1 MPHDLIIVGGG
12 ISGLTLGW
20 HLQQQ
25 SELDFRVLEA
35 GDRVGGTV
43 ACVRDSGFLMEMGP
57 NGFLD
62 RVPFTL
68 DLAQQLGLSDELQ
81 ASSSASSKR
90 FLMHKGS
97 LHALPESPKAFLR
110 TKTLS
115 LGGKLRVALERFK
128 RKQKEGVEET
138 VADFVRRRLGG
149 QLLERYIDPFV
160 SGIFAGDP
168 EQLSVD
174 AAFPRLR
181 VLEQEYGSLLKA
193 TGAIAKKKKADGG
206 SEGVSA
212 GPSGKL
218 WSFKNGLSTLTDAL
232 AHELGSRV
240 MLNAA
245 VKGLR
250 FHNSLWHLQTD
261 RGTLQTKKVVLAVPG
276 FTAAHLL
283 SAGFPRVADLIS
295 SIPYAPI
302 AVVGLGLR
310 REDVAHPLDG
320 FGFLCPEVEKRSI
333 LGCLFSSQIFPETRA
348 PDGHVLL
355 RVMMGGARHPE
366 AIGLTPDDCFQ
377 RAVSELRETLGL
389 HRDPMW
395 SRVVRWERGIPQ
407 YTMGHQARLAHLE
420 DLLQENAPGL
430 HLHGNAYR
438 GVGLNN
444 CVEDSLKL
452 ASTLLA

>member
-138 VADFVRRRLGG
+138 GADFVRRRLRLKGRSDLSPG
-149 QLLERYIDPFV
+149 SSQPFNKRTT
-160 SGIFAGDP
+160 SF
-168 EQLSVD
+168 
-174 AAFPRLR
+174 
-181 VLEQEYGSLLKA
+181 KA
-193 TGAIAKKKKADGG
+193 TTGRVWNALPAKRIQ
-206 SEGVSA
+206 S
-212 GPSGKL
+212 
-218 WSFKNGLSTLTDAL
+218 N
-232 AHELGSRV
+232 R
-240 MLNAA
+240 
-245 VKGLR
+245 
-250 FHNSLWHLQTD
+250 
-261 RGTLQTKKVVLAVPG
+261 
-276 FTAAHLL
+276 
-283 SAGFPRVADLIS
+283 
-295 SIPYAPI
+295 
-302 AVVGLGLR
+302 
-310 REDVAHPLDG
+310 
-320 FGFLCPEVEKRSI
+320 C
-333 LGCLFSSQIFPETRA
+333 QI
-348 PDGHVLL
+348 
-355 RVMMGGARHPE
+355 
-366 AIGLTPDDCFQ
+366 
-377 RAVSELRETLGL
+377 
-389 HRDPMW
+389 
-395 SRVVRWERGIPQ
+395 
-407 YTMGHQARLAHLE
+407 
-420 DLLQENAPGL
+420 
-430 HLHGNAYR
+430 
-438 GVGLNN
+438 
-444 CVEDSLKL
+444 
-452 ASTLLA
+452 